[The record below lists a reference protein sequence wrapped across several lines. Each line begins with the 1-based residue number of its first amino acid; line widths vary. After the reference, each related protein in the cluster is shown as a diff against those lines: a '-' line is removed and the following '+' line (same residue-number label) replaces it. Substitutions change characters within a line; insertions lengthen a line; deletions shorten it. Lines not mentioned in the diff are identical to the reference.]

1 MFQRLLLMAG
11 FAALMTISAPAKDA
25 SFEGRWVIDKSA
37 STANFEIPDDLSQRI
52 KVKGSDVSVQTTW
65 REPKNGIA
73 PLPLLG
79 IMVNESKLTADGQ
92 EQRNQVGPFVQL
104 TKTTIEGAQIV
115 TEYTAASEEG
125 EGKSVAGRW
134 TRTLSP
140 DGKQMFLEIN
150 QNGAGQNAEARLVF
164 KKK

>member
-1 MFQRLLLMAG
+1 VFKHLMLMAG
-11 FAALMTISAPAKDA
+11 LAALMTISAPAKDA
-25 SFEGRWVIDKSA
+25 GFEGRWVIDKSA
-37 STANFEIPDDLSQRI
+37 STANFEIPDNLTQKI

-79 IMVNESKLTADGQ
+79 IMVNESRITADGQ

-104 TKTTIEGAQIV
+104 TKTTIEGDQIV

-125 EGKSVAGRW
+125 EGRSVAGRW

-140 DGKQMFLEIN
+140 DGKQMFLEIT
-150 QNGAGQNAEARLVF
+150 QTGAGQNAEARLTF